1 MSTAWNALARCT
13 LVLLLICIG
22 HAAAL
27 AAQPA
32 VALTP
37 EQARWVDRHGKVRL
51 GLSRSE
57 WPPFDIVSPAGQHS
71 GITADYL
78 KLLQERTGIRVE
90 VVLFDDWDQAM
101 RATRTGKV
109 DLLGSISRT
118 PEREK
123 ILAFTGPYVS
133 NPSVIIVRKDE
144 RDISGMDS
152 LHGKTVAVEGGFAAA
167 EVLRTRYPEIR
178 LKTVRTT
185 SDALLDVSLGRAD
198 AYVGDLIVS
207 TWLIDHNYLTNLE
220 VRDAARV
227 SEGDLRFAVRKDL
240 PQLRGVLDAGLASLT
255 EGDHRTIRQRW
266 VPVAERSTPSPQ
278 AIRIELSEA
287 ERRWIAA
294 HPRIR
299 VGVDPAWEP
308 LDFIDGSGLHSGLAA
323 DYLQLM
329 RERLGLNL
337 EAIPGADWSE
347 TFERARRRE
356 VDMIALITPTAERS
370 REFLFTSPYAAIP
383 MVIVT
388 RTDARFVSDLH
399 SLDGET
405 VAVMR
410 GYFVSDYLAANY
422 PKIVQLPVNA
432 AAESL
437 ETVNRGYAYATIG
450 SLATLGPRI
459 QKDYLGRLKIAGKAD
474 FLQELAMGVRTDW
487 PELAALLDKG
497 LASMTDQEQQALRQ
511 KWLAFRVEY
520 GVDWRE
526 LAKVAAPIVLAVLV
540 VIAVIVVANRRLK
553 RQIAETERKD
563 MELKVQLAFQ
573 RALMDTIPSPILFK
587 DSDARIYGCN
597 RAFEDAFGTARE
609 EMLGCTVEEA
619 GLFLPDQ
626 ARRMFEE
633 DLNLLKEPDRMLH
646 NELRLRFADGLD
658 HVVLYWKTAF
668 RLIDGSV
675 GGLLAVIVDITQ
687 LKQLEQAAHEAR
699 NAADAANRAKSSFL
713 ATMSHEIRTP
723 MNAVLG
729 MLELLGLTRLDDDQA
744 RSVDIVRDSAK
755 SLLRIIDDILDFSKI
770 EAGKLEIKPEATS
783 VDAVV
788 ESVYLVYTGVASAK
802 KLLLKKNLD
811 ARISPALQADPLRLR
826 QILNN
831 FVSNALKFTEAGEVE
846 MRVRFIERR
855 DGREF
860 LEFSVRDTG
869 IGISPENQARLF
881 QPFMQAEAD
890 TTRRFGGTGLGL
902 TICLRL
908 AQLMGGQISMQ
919 SEPGRGTTMMF
930 TAGFAIAD
938 PVELKKADNALETG
952 MQRALAARRQ
962 APGIEQAAAEGR
974 LVLLADDHPTN
985 RLLLVRQLN
994 TLGYAAETAEDG
1006 AAALEKWTTGRYAVL
1021 ITDCHM
1027 PVMDGYE
1034 LARTIRG
1041 REAADGGRRTP
1052 IIACT
1057 ANALQGEAEACY
1069 AAGMDDFIPK
1079 PVEMRALLSKLERW
1093 LPLPQGSESG
1103 RVAEAAEPDS
1113 RGESPVE
1120 PGPLAEIS
1128 GGNKALEREILQ
1140 DYRKSNDA
1148 DARML
1153 DEAFAKRDAE
1163 GVRQVAHRMKGAG
1176 RMVGA
1181 RDLALLCESMEQG
1194 GRERQW
1200 DELLAIK
1207 PRVDEELQRLNRFL
1221 AML

>member
-1 MSTAWNALARCT
+1 M
-13 LVLLLICIG
+13 G

-32 VALTP
+32 VALTS
-37 EQARWVDRHGKVRL
+37 EQARWVERHGKVRL

-57 WPPFDIVSPAGQHS
+57 WPPFDIVSPTGQHV

-78 KLLQERTGIRVE
+78 KLLQERTGIQVQ
-90 VVLFDDWDQAM
+90 VVLFDNWDQAI
-101 RATRTGKV
+101 RATRAGKA

-123 ILAFTGPYVS
+123 FLEFTGPYVS
-133 NPSVIIVRKDE
+133 NPSVIIVRKDD

-152 LHGKTVAVEGGFAAA
+152 LRGKTVAVEGAFAAA
-167 EVLRTRYPEIR
+167 EVLRTRYPEVR
-178 LKTVRTT
+178 LKTVQTT
-185 SDALLDVSLGRAD
+185 IDALLDVSLGRAD

-207 TWLIDHNYLTNLE
+207 TWLIDRNYLTNLE
-220 VRDAARV
+220 VRDAARL

-240 PQLRGVLDAGLASLT
+240 PQLRAVLDAGLASLT
-255 EGDHRTIRQRW
+255 EADHRAIRQRW
-266 VPVAERSTPSPQ
+266 VPVTERSTTSHQ
-278 AIRIELSEA
+278 ATTIDLSEA
-287 ERRWIAA
+287 ERKWIAA

-308 LDFIDGSGLHSGLAA
+308 LDFIDGSGRHSGLAA

-337 EAIPGADWSE
+337 EVVPGADWSE
-347 TFERARRRE
+347 TFERARKRE
-356 VDMIALITPTAERS
+356 VDMIALITPSAERR
-370 REFLFTSPYAAIP
+370 REFLFTKSYADIP
-383 MVIVT
+383 MVVVT

-399 SLDGET
+399 DLDGET

-410 GYFVSDYLAANY
+410 GYFVSDYLAAKF
-422 PKIVQLPVNA
+422 PRIVQLPVNA

-437 ETVNRGYAYATIG
+437 ETVNRGYAHATIG

-459 QKDYLGRLKIAGKAD
+459 QKDYLGRLKIAGRTD
-474 FLQELAMGVRTDW
+474 FLQELGMGVRSDW
-487 PELAALLDKG
+487 PELATLLDKG
-497 LASMTDQEQQALRQ
+497 LASMTEQEQQALRQ
-511 KWLAFRVEY
+511 KWLSFRVEY
-520 GVDWRE
+520 GIDWRE
-526 LAKVAAPIVLAVLV
+526 IAKVAVPVFLAVLV

-553 RQIAETERKD
+553 RQVAETERKD
-563 MELKVQLAFQ
+563 VELKVQLAFQ

-597 RAFEDAFGTARE
+597 RALEDAFGVSRQ

-619 GLFLPDQ
+619 GLFLPEQ

-633 DLNLLKEPDRMLH
+633 DLDLLKEPDRMLH

-658 HVVLYWKTAF
+658 HIVLYWKAAF
-668 RLIDGSV
+668 RLMDGSV
-675 GGLLAVIVDITQ
+675 GGLLAVIVDITP

-729 MLELLGLTRLDDDQA
+729 MLELLALTKLDDDQA
-744 RSVDIVRDSAK
+744 RSLDIVRDSAK

-770 EAGKLEIKPEATS
+770 EAGKLEIKPEPAS
-783 VDAVV
+783 VGAIL
-788 ESVYLVYTGVASAK
+788 ESVYLVYAGVASGK
-802 KLLLKKNLD
+802 MLLLKKDLD
-811 ARISPALQADPLRLR
+811 ARISPALHADPLRLR

-831 FVSNALKFTEAGEVE
+831 FVSNALKFTQEGEVE
-846 MRVRFIERR
+846 IRLRLVERNA
-855 DGREF
+855 GGEVI
-860 LEFSVRDTG
+860 EFSVRDSG
-869 IGISPENQARLF
+869 IGITPENQSRLF
-881 QPFMQAEAD
+881 QPFMQAESD

-902 TICLRL
+902 TICRRL
-908 AQLMGGQISMQ
+908 AQLMGGEITMQ
-919 SEPGRGTTMMF
+919 SELGKGTTMTF
-930 TAGFAIAD
+930 TATFPIAD
-938 PVELKKADNALETG
+938 PAALPKPDEASQG
-952 MQRALAARRQ
+952 AGQRMFTSRRK
-962 APGIEQAAAEGR
+962 APGVEEAVAEGT

-985 RLLLVRQLN
+985 RLLLARQLN
-994 TLGYAAETAEDG
+994 TLGYAAETAENG
-1006 AAALEKWTTGRYAVL
+1006 VLALEKWKTGRYAIL

-1027 PVMDGYE
+1027 PQMDGYD
-1034 LARTIRG
+1034 LTRAIR
-1041 REAADGGRRTP
+1041 RIEAADGGRRAP

-1057 ANALQGEAEACY
+1057 ANALQGEAEVCL
-1069 AAGMDDFIPK
+1069 AAGMDDYVPK
-1079 PVEMRALLSKLERW
+1079 PVEMRNLLSKLDRW
-1093 LPLPQGSESG
+1093 LPL
-1103 RVAEAAEPDS
+1103 AENGAASAPEPAAKAGGQTGD
-1113 RGESPVE
+1113 PVD

-1128 GGNKALEREILQ
+1128 GGDKALEREILQ
-1140 DYRKSNDA
+1140 DYRNSNDA

-1153 DEAFAKRDAE
+1153 DDAFARRDPDA
-1163 GVRQVAHRMKGAG
+1163 VRQVAHRMKGAG

-1181 RDLALLCESMEQG
+1181 QDLALLCERMEQG

-1200 DELLAIK
+1200 DELLKIK
-1207 PRVDEELQRLNRFL
+1207 PLLDEELQRLNRFL